1 MELTKQ
7 KWCQPVWPCSSGNV
21 WLLNGS
27 LLPLLPV
34 FTNLAVHAAQP
45 LQLLN
50 TASCKLRLH
59 VTSRRLE
66 LVQPQGLSY
75 VLKVRFHGRSTAL
88 TGESDG
94 VALPGYIASTK
105 RQRSVKAV
113 SNRLLQQLEHC
124 LLAGV
129 GLGQHSRGGLLH
141 DLRA

>member
-1 MELTKQ
+1 M
-7 KWCQPVWPCSSGNV
+7 

-27 LLPLLPV
+27 LLPLFAGFV
-34 FTNLAVHAAQP
+34 NLAVHAAQP
-45 LQLLN
+45 LQLLCK
-50 TASCKLRLH
+50 ALGKLRLH
-59 VTSRRLE
+59 AVGQRLE
-66 LVQPQGLSY
+66 LVQPQGLKY
-75 VLKVRFHGRSTAL
+75 VLKVRFQGRSTAL

-113 SNRLLQQLEHC
+113 SNRLLQQLEHG

-129 GLGQHSRGGLLH
+129 GLGQHGGGSLLH

>member
-1 MELTKQ
+1 MHT
-7 KWCQPVWPCSSGNV
+7 
-21 WLLNGS
+21 
-27 LLPLLPV
+27 
-34 FTNLAVHAAQP
+34 AQP

-50 TASCKLRLH
+50 TASGKLRL
-59 VTSRRLE
+59 RAIGQRLE

-75 VLKVRFHGRSTAL
+75 VLKVRFQGRSTAL

-113 SNRLLQQLEHC
+113 SNRLLQQLEHG

-129 GLGQHSRGGLLH
+129 GLGQHGGGSLLH